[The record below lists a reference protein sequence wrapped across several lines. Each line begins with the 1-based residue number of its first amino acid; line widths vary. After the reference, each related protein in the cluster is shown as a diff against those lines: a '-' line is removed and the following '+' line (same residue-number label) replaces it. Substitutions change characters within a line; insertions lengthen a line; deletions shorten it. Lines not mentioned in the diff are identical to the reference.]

1 MRDGADDVSVEIA
14 VRLRLACEAHDVS
27 IGPHLD
33 RVTGYACEIARRMGL
48 PAARVHELTHA
59 VPLHDIG
66 KIGLPVSLLNKP
78 GALEAAEREVIKTH
92 TLIGHRILEG
102 SPWPV
107 IQCAARIALSHH
119 EAWDGTGYPHRWTA
133 ERIPL
138 EARISCVA
146 DVFDALCSSRA
157 YKPAWDLGQVVDE
170 MRRLRGTKFDPGI
183 VDLFL
188 AEIPAPVC

>member
-1 MRDGADDVSVEIA
+1 MSDRPDGVSVEIA
-14 VRLRLACEAHDVS
+14 ARLRLACEAHDASIVS
-27 IGPHLD
+27 HLD

-48 PAARVHELTHA
+48 PDARIHELTHA

-66 KIGLPVSLLNKP
+66 KIGLPVALLNKP
-78 GALEAAEREVIKTH
+78 GRLEESEREVVKTH
-92 TLIGHRILEG
+92 TVIGHRILEG

-119 EAWDGTGYPHRWTA
+119 EGWDGSGYPHGWA
-133 ERIPL
+133 ADRIPL
-138 EARISCVA
+138 EARIACVA

-157 YKPAWDLGQVVDE
+157 YKPAWELGQVVDE
-170 MRRLRGTKFDPGI
+170 MRRLRATKFDPDI

-188 AEIPAPVC
+188 AEIPAVAC